1 MSEEVIKTFN
11 LSSNSYTINVNI
23 NPTVKLDLNKYNYYF
38 SLDTISFSKVNCN
51 IYGDEIL
58 HVKLQI
64 NTNISEFR
72 LKIPAGVYDTNDIS
86 NWIKS
91 VSNNHLSLEVDQNNG
106 RASVKALNLNEND
119 NITIFPDST
128 LLTGKILNFVMLGSV
143 ILTNVNNK
151 FTSPKSVLIEDFN
164 QYFVTTNLISPCCY
178 TNNEKSNQALLTNI
192 LTVIPSNANPFEFKT
207 YYAYNNLEY
216 KIELDVIDYIEI
228 KILAEGFKELVQMKD
243 VTTDFSVCFR
253 IIKKPKM

>member
-51 IYGDEIL
+51 IYGDEVL

-91 VSNNHLSLEVDQNNG
+91 VSDNHLSLEVDQNNG
-106 RASVKALNLNEND
+106 RASIKALNLNEND

-128 LLTGKILNFVMLGSV
+128 LLTGKILNFVMLGTV

-151 FTSPKSVLIEDFN
+151 FTSPKTVLIEDFN

>member
-11 LSSNSYTINVNI
+11 LSSNTYSINVNI

-51 IYGDEIL
+51 IYGDEVL

-64 NTNISEFR
+64 NTNTSEFR
-72 LKIPAGVYDTNDIS
+72 FKIPAGVYDTNDIS

-106 RASVKALNLNEND
+106 RASIKALNLNESD
-119 NITIFPDST
+119 NITIYPDST
-128 LLTGKILNFVMLGSV
+128 LLTGKILNFVMFGTV

-151 FTSPKSVLIEDFN
+151 FTSPKTVLIEDFN

>member
-1 MSEEVIKTFN
+1 MSDEVIKTFN
-11 LSSNSYTINVNI
+11 LSSNSYSINVNI

-51 IYGDEIL
+51 IYGDEVL

-64 NTNISEFR
+64 NTNTSEFR
-72 LKIPAGVYDTNDIS
+72 FKIPAGVYDTNDIS
-86 NWIKS
+86 NWIKN
-91 VSNNHLSLEVDQNNG
+91 VSDNHLTLEVDQNNG
-106 RASVKALNLNEND
+106 RASIKAQNLNEND

-128 LLTGKILNFVMLGSV
+128 LLTGTILNFVMFGTV
-143 ILTNVNNK
+143 ILTNINNK
-151 FTSPKSVLIEDFN
+151 FTSPKTVLIEDFN

>member
-1 MSEEVIKTFN
+1 MSDEVIKTFN

-51 IYGDEIL
+51 IYGDEVL

-72 LKIPAGVYDTNDIS
+72 VKIPAGVYDTNDIS

-106 RASVKALNLNEND
+106 RASIKAQNLNEND

-128 LLTGKILNFVMLGSV
+128 LLTGKILNFVMLGTV

-151 FTSPKSVLIEDFN
+151 FTSPKTVLIEDFN

>member
-1 MSEEVIKTFN
+1 MSDEVIKTFN
-11 LSSNSYTINVNI
+11 LSSNTYSINVNI

-51 IYGDEIL
+51 IYGDEVL
-58 HVKLQI
+58 HIKLQI
-64 NTNISEFR
+64 NTNTSEFR
-72 LKIPAGVYDTNDIS
+72 FKIPAGVYDTNDIS
-86 NWIKS
+86 NWMKS
-91 VSNNHLSLEVDQNNG
+91 VSDNHLSLTVDQNNG

-119 NITIFPDST
+119 NITIYPDST
-128 LLTGKILNFVMLGSV
+128 LLTGKILNFVMFGSV

-151 FTSPKSVLIEDFN
+151 FTSPKTVLIEDFN

>member
-11 LSSNSYTINVNI
+11 LSSNTYSINVNI

-51 IYGDEIL
+51 IYGDEVL

-64 NTNISEFR
+64 NTNTSEFR
-72 LKIPAGVYDTNDIS
+72 FKIPAGVYDTNDIS

-91 VSNNHLSLEVDQNNG
+91 VSDNHLTLEVDQNNG
-106 RASVKALNLNEND
+106 RASIKALNLNEND
-119 NITIFPDST
+119 NVTIYPDST
-128 LLTGKILNFVMLGSV
+128 LLTGKILNFVMFGTV

-151 FTSPKSVLIEDFN
+151 FTSPKTVLIEDFN

-243 VTTDFSVCFR
+243 VTTDFSTCFR

>member
-1 MSEEVIKTFN
+1 MSDEVIKTFN
-11 LSSNSYTINVNI
+11 LSSNSYSINVNI

-51 IYGDEIL
+51 IYGDEVL

-64 NTNISEFR
+64 NTNTSEFR
-72 LKIPAGVYDTNDIS
+72 IKIPAGVYDTNDIS

-91 VSNNHLSLEVDQNNG
+91 VSDNHLSLEVDQNNG
-106 RASVKALNLNEND
+106 RASIKAQNLNEND

-151 FTSPKSVLIEDFN
+151 FTSPKTVLIEDFN

>member
-11 LSSNSYTINVNI
+11 LSSNSYSINVNI

-51 IYGDEIL
+51 IYGDEVL

-64 NTNISEFR
+64 NTNTSEFKF
-72 LKIPAGVYDTNDIS
+72 KIPAGVYDTNDIS

-106 RASVKALNLNEND
+106 RASIKALNLNEND

-128 LLTGKILNFVMLGSV
+128 LLTGKILNFVMFGTV

-151 FTSPKSVLIEDFN
+151 FTSPKTVLIEDFN

-207 YYAYNNLEY
+207 YFAYNSLEY

>member
-1 MSEEVIKTFN
+1 MSDEVIKTFN
-11 LSSNSYTINVNI
+11 LSSNSYSINVNI

-51 IYGDEIL
+51 IYGNEVL

-72 LKIPAGVYDTNDIS
+72 IKIPAGVYDTNDIS

-91 VSNNHLSLEVDQNNG
+91 VSDNHLSLEVDQNNG
-106 RASVKALNLNEND
+106 RASIKALNLNEND

-151 FTSPKSVLIEDFN
+151 
-164 QYFVTTNLISPCCY
+164 
-178 TNNEKSNQALLTNI
+178 
-192 LTVIPSNANPFEFKT
+192 
-207 YYAYNNLEY
+207 
-216 KIELDVIDYIEI
+216 
-228 KILAEGFKELVQMKD
+228 
-243 VTTDFSVCFR
+243 
-253 IIKKPKM
+253 

>member
-51 IYGDEIL
+51 IYGDEVL
-58 HVKLQI
+58 HIKLQI

-91 VSNNHLSLEVDQNNG
+91 VSDNHLSLEVDQNNG

-119 NITIFPDST
+119 NITIYPDST

-151 FTSPKSVLIEDFN
+151 FTSPKTVLIEDFN

>member
-1 MSEEVIKTFN
+1 MADEVIKTFN
-11 LSSNSYTINVNI
+11 LSSNSYAINVNI
-23 NPTVKLDLNKYNYYF
+23 NPTVRLDLNKYNYYF

-58 HVKLQI
+58 HIALSI
-64 NTNISEFR
+64 GGNITDMK
-72 LKIPAGVYDTNDIS
+72 LKIPAGVYDTNDI
-86 NWIKS
+86 NEWIKD
-91 VSNNHLSLEVDQNNG
+91 VSAGYLNLEVDQSTG
-106 RASVKALNLNEND
+106 RASLKAINLAD
-119 NITIFPDST
+119 GDTITIFKDSS
-128 LLTGKILNFVMLGSV
+128 LLTGKILNFVMPGDV

-151 FTSPKSVLIEDFN
+151 FTSPKTVVIEDFN

-216 KIELDVIDYIEI
+216 KIETDVIDYIEI
-228 KILAEGFKELVQMKD
+228 KILAEGFKELKQMKD
-243 VTTDFSVCFR
+243 VSTDFSACFR
-253 IIKKPKM
+253 IIKKPKL

>member
-51 IYGDEIL
+51 IYGDEVL

-64 NTNISEFR
+64 NTNTSEFR
-72 LKIPAGVYDTNDIS
+72 FKIPAGVYDTNDIS
-86 NWIKS
+86 NWMKS
-91 VSNNHLSLEVDQNNG
+91 VSDNHLSLEVDQNNG
-106 RASVKALNLNEND
+106 RASIKALNLNEND

-128 LLTGKILNFVMLGSV
+128 LLTGKILNFVMFGTV

-151 FTSPKSVLIEDFN
+151 FTSPKTVLIEDFN

-228 KILAEGFKELVQMKD
+228 KILAEGFKDLVQMKD

>member
-1 MSEEVIKTFN
+1 MSDEVIKTFN
-11 LSSNSYTINVNI
+11 LSSNSYSINVNI

-51 IYGDEIL
+51 IYGDEVL

-64 NTNISEFR
+64 NTNTSEFR
-72 LKIPAGVYDTNDIS
+72 YKIPAGVYDTNDIS
-86 NWIKS
+86 NWIKN

-106 RASVKALNLNEND
+106 RASIKAQNLNEND

-151 FTSPKSVLIEDFN
+151 FSSPKTVLIEDFN

>member
-11 LSSNSYTINVNI
+11 LSSNTYSINVNI

-51 IYGDEIL
+51 IYGDEVL

-64 NTNISEFR
+64 NTNTSEFR
-72 LKIPAGVYDTNDIS
+72 FKIPAGVYDTNDIS

-119 NITIFPDST
+119 NVTIYPDST
-128 LLTGKILNFVMLGSV
+128 LLTGKILNFVMFGTV

-151 FTSPKSVLIEDFN
+151 FTSPKTVLIEDFN

>member
-1 MSEEVIKTFN
+1 MADEVIKTFN
-11 LSSNSYTINVNI
+11 LSSNSYAINVNI
-23 NPTVKLDLNKYNYYF
+23 NPTVRLDLNKYNYYF

-58 HVKLQI
+58 HISLSI
-64 NTNISEFR
+64 GGNITDMK
-72 LKIPAGVYDTNDIS
+72 LKIPAGVYDTNDI
-86 NWIKS
+86 NEWIKD
-91 VSNNHLSLEVDQNNG
+91 VSAGYLNLEVDQSTG
-106 RASVKALNLNEND
+106 RASLKASNLND
-119 NITIFPDST
+119 GDTITIFKDSS
-128 LLTGKILNFVMLGSV
+128 LLTGKILNFVMPGDV

-151 FTSPKSVLIEDFN
+151 FTSPKTVVIEDFN

-216 KIELDVIDYIEI
+216 KIETDVIDYIEI
-228 KILAEGFKELVQMKD
+228 KILAEGFKELKQMKD
-243 VTTDFSVCFR
+243 VSTDFSACFR
-253 IIKKPKM
+253 IIKKPKL

>member
-51 IYGDEIL
+51 IYGDEVL
-58 HVKLQI
+58 HIKLQI

-72 LKIPAGVYDTNDIS
+72 IKIPAGVYDTNDIS

-106 RASVKALNLNEND
+106 RASIKAQNLNEND

-151 FTSPKSVLIEDFN
+151 FTSQKTVLIEDFN

>member
-11 LSSNSYTINVNI
+11 LSSNSYSINVNI

-51 IYGDEIL
+51 IYGDEVL
-58 HVKLQI
+58 HVKLQM

-72 LKIPAGVYDTNDIS
+72 IKIPAGVYDTNDIS
-86 NWIKS
+86 NWMKS
-91 VSNNHLSLEVDQNNG
+91 VSDNHLSLEVDQNNG
-106 RASVKALNLNEND
+106 RASVKAQNLNEND
-119 NITIFPDST
+119 NITIYPDST
-128 LLTGKILNFVMLGSV
+128 LLTGKILNFVMFGTV
-143 ILTNVNNK
+143 ILTSVNNK
-151 FTSPKSVLIEDFN
+151 FTSPKTVLIEDFN

>member
-1 MSEEVIKTFN
+1 MSDEVIKTFN
-11 LSSNSYTINVNI
+11 LSSNTYSINVNI

-51 IYGDEIL
+51 IYGDEVL

-64 NTNISEFR
+64 NTNTSEFR
-72 LKIPAGVYDTNDIS
+72 FKIPAGVYDTNDIS

-91 VSNNHLSLEVDQNNG
+91 VSDNHLTLEVDQNNG
-106 RASVKALNLNEND
+106 RASIKAINLNEND
-119 NITIFPDST
+119 NVTIYPDST
-128 LLTGKILNFVMLGSV
+128 LLTGKILNFVMFGTV

-151 FTSPKSVLIEDFN
+151 FTSSKTVLIEDFN

-228 KILAEGFKELVQMKD
+228 KILAEGFKDLVQMKD

>member
-1 MSEEVIKTFN
+1 MADEVIKTFN
-11 LSSNSYTINVNI
+11 LSSNTYSINVNI
-23 NPTVKLDLNKYNYYF
+23 NPTVRLDLNKYNYYF

-58 HVKLQI
+58 HIALTI
-64 NTNISEFR
+64 GGNITNMK
-72 LKIPAGVYDTNDIS
+72 LKIPAGVYDTSDLNE
-86 NWIKS
+86 WIKDVS
-91 VSNNHLSLEVDQNNG
+91 VNYLNLEIDQNTG
-106 RASVKALNLNEND
+106 RASLKAINLAD
-119 NITIFPDST
+119 GDSITIFQDSS
-128 LLTGKILNFVMLGSV
+128 LLTGKILNFVMVGDV

-151 FTSPKSVLIEDFN
+151 FSSPKTVVIEDFN

-216 KIELDVIDYIEI
+216 KIETDVIDYIEI
-228 KILAEGFKELVQMKD
+228 KILAEGFKELKQMKD
-243 VTTDFSVCFR
+243 VSTDFSACFR
-253 IIKKPKM
+253 IIKKPKL

>member
-11 LSSNSYTINVNI
+11 LSSNSYSINVNI

-51 IYGDEIL
+51 IYGDEVL

-64 NTNISEFR
+64 NTNTSEFR
-72 LKIPAGVYDTNDIS
+72 FKIPAGVYDTNDIS
-86 NWIKS
+86 NWMKS
-91 VSNNHLSLEVDQNNG
+91 VSDNHLSLEVDQNNG
-106 RASVKALNLNEND
+106 RASIKALNLNEND

-128 LLTGKILNFVMLGSV
+128 LLTGKILNFVMFGTV

-151 FTSPKSVLIEDFN
+151 FTSPKTVLIEDFN

>member
-1 MSEEVIKTFN
+1 MADEVIKTFN
-11 LSSNSYTINVNI
+11 LSSNTYNINVNI
-23 NPTVKLDLNKYNYYF
+23 NPTVRLDLNKYNYYF

-58 HVKLQI
+58 HIALSI
-64 NTNISEFR
+64 GGNITNMK
-72 LKIPAGVYDTNDIS
+72 LKIPAGVYDTNDL
-86 NWIKS
+86 NEWIKD
-91 VSNNHLSLEVDQNNG
+91 VSANYLSLDVDQNTG
-106 RASVKALNLNEND
+106 RASLKAINLAD
-119 NITIFPDST
+119 GDTVTIFKDSS
-128 LLTGKILNFVMLGSV
+128 LLTGKILNFVIPGDV
-143 ILTNVNNK
+143 ILSNVNNK
-151 FTSPKSVLIEDFN
+151 FTSPKTVVIEDFN

-216 KIELDVIDYIEI
+216 KIETDVIDYIEI
-228 KILAEGFKELVQMKD
+228 KILAEGFKELKQMKD
-243 VTTDFSVCFR
+243 VSTDFSACFR

>member
-11 LSSNSYTINVNI
+11 LSSNSYSINVNI
-23 NPTVKLDLNKYNYYF
+23 NPSVKLDLNKYNYYF

-51 IYGDEIL
+51 IYGDEVL

-72 LKIPAGVYDTNDIS
+72 VKISAGIYDTNDIS

-91 VSNNHLSLEVDQNNG
+91 VSDNHLSLEVDQNNG
-106 RASVKALNLNEND
+106 RASIKALNLNEND

-151 FTSPKSVLIEDFN
+151 FTSPKTVLIEDFN

>member
-1 MSEEVIKTFN
+1 MSDEVIKTFN

-51 IYGDEIL
+51 IYGDEVL

-64 NTNISEFR
+64 NTNTSEFR
-72 LKIPAGVYDTNDIS
+72 FKIPAGVYDTNDIS

-91 VSNNHLSLEVDQNNG
+91 VSDNHLSLEVDQNNG
-106 RASVKALNLNEND
+106 RATVKALNLNEND

-128 LLTGKILNFVMLGSV
+128 LLTGKILNFVMFGTV

-151 FTSPKSVLIEDFN
+151 FTSPKTVLIEDFN

-228 KILAEGFKELVQMKD
+228 KILAEGFKELVQMQD

>member
-1 MSEEVIKTFN
+1 MSDEVIKTFN

-51 IYGDEIL
+51 IYGDEVL

-64 NTNISEFR
+64 NTNTSEFR
-72 LKIPAGVYDTNDIS
+72 FKIPAGVYDTNDIS

-91 VSNNHLSLEVDQNNG
+91 VSDNHLSLEVDQNNG
-106 RASVKALNLNEND
+106 RASIKALNLNEND

-128 LLTGKILNFVMLGSV
+128 LLTGKILNFVMFGSV

-151 FTSPKSVLIEDFN
+151 FTSPKTVLIEDFN

>member
-1 MSEEVIKTFN
+1 MSDEVVKTFN
-11 LSSNSYTINVNI
+11 LSSNSYEINVNI

-51 IYGDEIL
+51 IYGDEVL

-64 NTNISEFR
+64 NTNTSEFR
-72 LKIPAGVYDTNDIS
+72 FKIPAGVYDTNDIS

-91 VSNNHLSLEVDQNNG
+91 VSDNHLSLEVDQNNG

-128 LLTGKILNFVMLGSV
+128 LLTGKILNFVMFGTV

-151 FTSPKSVLIEDFN
+151 FTSPKTVLIEDFN

>member
-1 MSEEVIKTFN
+1 MSDEVIKTFN
-11 LSSNSYTINVNI
+11 LSSNSYSINVNI

-51 IYGDEIL
+51 IYGDEVL
-58 HVKLQI
+58 HIKLQI
-64 NTNISEFR
+64 NTNITEIR
-72 LKIPAGVYDTNDIS
+72 IKIPAGVYDTNDIS

-91 VSNNHLSLEVDQNNG
+91 VSDNHLSLEVDQNNG
-106 RASVKALNLNEND
+106 RASVKASNLNEND

-128 LLTGKILNFVMLGSV
+128 LLTGKILNFVMFGSV

-151 FTSPKSVLIEDFN
+151 FTSPKTVLIEDFN

-216 KIELDVIDYIEI
+216 KIELDVVDYIEI

>member
-51 IYGDEIL
+51 IYGDEVL
-58 HVKLQI
+58 HIKLQI
-64 NTNISEFR
+64 NTNTSEFR
-72 LKIPAGVYDTNDIS
+72 FKIPAGVYDTNDIS
-86 NWIKS
+86 EWIKS

-128 LLTGKILNFVMLGSV
+128 LLTGKILNFVMLGTV

-151 FTSPKSVLIEDFN
+151 FTSPRSVVIEEFN

-207 YYAYNNLEY
+207 YYAYNNLQY
-216 KIELDVIDYIEI
+216 KIELEVIDYIEI

-243 VTTDFSVCFR
+243 VTTDFSTCFR

>member
-11 LSSNSYTINVNI
+11 LSSNTYSINVNI

-51 IYGDEIL
+51 IYGDEVL
-58 HVKLQI
+58 HIKLQI
-64 NTNISEFR
+64 NTNTSEFR
-72 LKIPAGVYDTNDIS
+72 FKIPAGVYDINDIS
-86 NWIKS
+86 NWMKS
-91 VSNNHLSLEVDQNNG
+91 VSDNHLSLEVDQNNG

-128 LLTGKILNFVMLGSV
+128 LLTGKILNFVMFGSV

-151 FTSPKSVLIEDFN
+151 FTSPKTVLIEDFN

>member
-11 LSSNSYTINVNI
+11 LSSNSYSINVNI

-51 IYGDEIL
+51 IYGDEVL
-58 HVKLQI
+58 HIKLQI
-64 NTNISEFR
+64 NTNTSEFKF
-72 LKIPAGVYDTNDIS
+72 KIPAGVYDTNDIS
-86 NWIKS
+86 NWIKN

-106 RASVKALNLNEND
+106 RASIKAQNLNEND

-151 FTSPKSVLIEDFN
+151 FTSPKTVLIEDFN

>member
-51 IYGDEIL
+51 IYGDEVL

-64 NTNISEFR
+64 NTNTSEFR
-72 LKIPAGVYDTNDIS
+72 FKIPAGVYDTNDIS

-91 VSNNHLSLEVDQNNG
+91 VSDNHLSLEVDQNNG
-106 RASVKALNLNEND
+106 RASIKAQNLNEND

-143 ILTNVNNK
+143 ILTSVNNK
-151 FTSPKSVLIEDFN
+151 FTSPKTVLIEDFN

>member
-11 LSSNSYTINVNI
+11 LSSNSYSINVNI

-38 SLDTISFSKVNCN
+38 SLDTINFSKVNCN
-51 IYGDEIL
+51 IYGDEVL

-72 LKIPAGVYDTNDIS
+72 MKIPAGVYDTNDIS

-106 RASVKALNLNEND
+106 RASIKAQNLNEND

-151 FTSPKSVLIEDFN
+151 FTSPKTVLIEDFN

-228 KILAEGFKELVQMKD
+228 KILAEGFKDLVQMKD

>member
-11 LSSNSYTINVNI
+11 LSSNSYSINVNI

-51 IYGDEIL
+51 IYGDEVL

-72 LKIPAGVYDTNDIS
+72 IKIPAGVYDTNDIS

-91 VSNNHLSLEVDQNNG
+91 VSDNHLSLEVDQNNG
-106 RASVKALNLNEND
+106 RASIKALNLNEND
-119 NITIFPDST
+119 NITIYPDST
-128 LLTGKILNFVMLGSV
+128 LLTGKILNFVMLGTV

-151 FTSPKSVLIEDFN
+151 FTSPKTVLIEDFN

>member
-11 LSSNSYTINVNI
+11 LSSNTYSINVNI

-51 IYGDEIL
+51 IYGDEVL

-64 NTNISEFR
+64 NTNTSEFR
-72 LKIPAGVYDTNDIS
+72 FKIPAGVYDTNDIS
-86 NWIKS
+86 NWMKN
-91 VSNNHLSLEVDQNNG
+91 VSDNHLSLEVDQNNG
-106 RASVKALNLNEND
+106 RASVKALNLNESD

-151 FTSPKSVLIEDFN
+151 FTSPKTVLIEDFN

-243 VTTDFSVCFR
+243 VTTDFSTCFR